1 MTSSQP
7 RRPKGVQGGASPST
21 EATQGGRPIGLI
33 AGYGRFPLL
42 YAQNLKAQGYR
53 IFCAAIREETDPA
66 VAEVA
71 DECRWLRLGQL
82 GKLIDAFRQAGV
94 DEAVMAGK
102 VHKTRI
108 YQLRPDMRAVRL
120 MARAPDYK
128 DDTLLGA
135 VADELE
141 RHGIRLVSSIA
152 HAGELLPGPG
162 TLTQRAPTGEERGD
176 IDFGWDL
183 AKAVA
188 GLDVGQSVVIKNR
201 AVMAVEAIEGTDAAI
216 ARGGELGGGGV
227 TVVKVA
233 KPSQDVRFDVPT
245 VGTDTV
251 SVMAEAGATCLALEA
266 GMTLVLDREEVVAAA
281 DAAGISIVLERGAPG
296 ALEEGPHE

>member
-1 MTSSQP
+1 MS
-7 RRPKGVQGGASPST
+7 
-21 EATQGGRPIGLI
+21 EAAAGGRPIGLI

-66 VAEVA
+66 VTEVA
-71 DECRWLRLGQL
+71 DEHRWLRLGQL
-82 GKLIDAFRQAGV
+82 GKLIDAFRKAGV
-94 DEAVMAGK
+94 TEAVMAGK

-108 YQLRPDMRAVRL
+108 YQLRPDLRAVKL
-120 MARAPDYK
+120 MAGAPDYK

-135 VADELE
+135 VADELA
-141 RHGIRLVSSIA
+141 RNGIELVSSIA
-152 HAGELLPGPG
+152 HAGDLLPGPG
-162 TLTQRAPTGEERGD
+162 VLTRRGPSGEERAD

-201 AVMAVEAIEGTDAAI
+201 SVMAVEAIEGTDEAI
-216 ARGGELGGGGV
+216 RRGGQLGGGGV

-233 KPSQDVRFDVPT
+233 KPAQDVRFDVPT

-251 SVMAEAGATCLALEA
+251 RTMEESGATCLALEA
-266 GMTLVLDREEVVAAA
+266 GMTLVLDQEEVVAAA
-281 DAAGISIVLERGAPG
+281 DAAGISIVLEAPAAAG
-296 ALEEGPHE
+296 QEEGTP

>member
-1 MTSSQP
+1 M
-7 RRPKGVQGGASPST
+7 
-21 EATQGGRPIGLI
+21 

-66 VAEVA
+66 VAEVV
-71 DECRWLRLGQL
+71 DDCRWLRLGQL
-82 GKLIDAFRQAGV
+82 GKLIDAFRDAGV
-94 DEAVMAGK
+94 GEAVMAGK

-120 MARAPDYK
+120 MARAPDHK

-141 RHGIRLVSSIA
+141 RNGIRLVSSIA

-162 TLTQRAPTGEERGD
+162 PLTRRAPNGEERGD

-188 GLDVGQSVVIKNR
+188 GLDVGQSMVIKNR

-216 ARGGELGGGGV
+216 ARGGELGGGGGV

-245 VGTDTV
+245 VGTDTIRA
-251 SVMAEAGATCLALEA
+251 MAAVGASCLALEA
-266 GMTLVLDREEVVAAA
+266 GMTLVLDRAELVAEA
-281 DAAGISIVLERGAPG
+281 DAAGIAIVMEKGTQGA
-296 ALEEGPHE
+296 AEEGPQ